1 MATEHA
7 FAPYVRALGKGKRGS
22 RSLSQDEARDA
33 MSMILHQQVEPEQ
46 LGAFLMLLRI
56 KEETPAELAGFVEA
70 VRHFHSYSAA
80 QVSGIEVDIDWSSYA
95 GKKRHLPWF
104 LLSALTLA
112 DHGVKV
118 FMHGA
123 KGHTQGRIYSEDVL
137 QQLGLPV
144 AHSWQQVETQL
155 SNSNF
160 SFMSLQHLSPPLDHI
175 INLRAILGLR
185 SPVHTLTRLLNPLAA
200 KHCIDGV
207 FHPAYGPL
215 HQQTAMLLKHPR
227 SLTIRGDGG
236 EAEVRPDSECDLQW
250 VDGQTSSSQIWQ
262 RQLSKRDTQE
272 QNLDPQRLRSLWRE
286 EKRDA
291 QNAYGEATVIS
302 TLACCLVLLGKAKEQ
317 PDATAL
323 ATKWW
328 QNRNRLA
335 YVI

>member
-1 MATEHA
+1 MAIEHA

-33 MSMILHQQVEPEQ
+33 MGMILQQQVEPEQ

-70 VRHFHSYSAA
+70 VRHFHNYSAA

-112 DHGVKV
+112 GQGVKV

-123 KGHTQGRIYSEDVL
+123 KGHTHGRIYSEDVL

-144 AHSWQQVETQL
+144 ANNWHQVETQL
-155 SNSNF
+155 RNGNF
-160 SFMSLQHLSPPLDHI
+160 SFMSLQHLSPPLNHI
-175 INLRAILGLR
+175 ISLRAIFGLR

-200 KHCIDGV
+200 KHTIDGV

-236 EAEVRPDSECDLQW
+236 EAEVRPDNECELQW
-250 VDGQTSSSQIWQ
+250 VDAQTSSSQIWQ
-262 RQLSKRDTQE
+262 RQLPKRDTQE
-272 QNLDPQRLRSLWRE
+272 QQLDPQRLQLLWRDE
-286 EKRDA
+286 QQD
-291 QNAYGEATVIS
+291 AYGEAAVIS
-302 TLACCLVLLGKAKEQ
+302 TLASCLVLLGKAKEQ
-317 PDATAL
+317 PDATQL
-323 ATKWW
+323 ATNWW
-328 QNRNRLA
+328 QSRNRRLM
-335 YVI
+335 

>member
-328 QNRNRLA
+328 QNRNRLLM
-335 YVI
+335 